1 MIVKVFE
8 QPNIEVQLQVPD
20 PNLVEVSFMRGES
33 YAKGDPIY
41 ATVRNATGSTLT
53 RGTVVYTSGANGTHV
68 QVTKALAT
76 ADQTSART
84 MGFIVDDI
92 PNGQDGL
99 CCIAGYLYGINTAG
113 YTVGQIIYLS
123 PTTAGTWTTTKP
135 VAPDH
140 MVYLGVITRINA
152 NNGSIYV
159 HPQNGYELDELH
171 NVKITNPQ
179 DGQTLKYQASTGLWI
194 NSF

>member
-8 QPNIEVQLQVPD
+8 QPDIEVQLQVPD

-41 ATVRNATGSTLT
+41 VYVRNQTGVPLLK
-53 RGTVVYTSGANGTHV
+53 GDVVYTSGANGTHV

-76 ADQTSART
+76 TDTTSATT
-84 MGFIVDDI
+84 MGFVYEDI
-92 PNGQDGL
+92 AHGADGYVVTSGYILGVNTNG
-99 CCIAGYLYGINTAG
+99 YTAG
-113 YTVGQIIYLS
+113 QSIYLS
-123 PTTAGTWTTTKP
+123 GTTAGHWTTTKP
-135 VAPDH
+135 QAPIH
-140 MVYLGVITRINA
+140 NVYLGVITRINA

-171 NVKITNPQ
+171 SVKITNPQ

>member
-1 MIVKVFE
+1 MIVKVYE
-8 QPNIEVQLQVPD
+8 NPQIEVQLQVPD
-20 PNLVEVSFMRGES
+20 PNLVQVSFMRGES
-33 YAKGDPIY
+33 YTKGDPIY

-53 RGTVVYTSGANGTHV
+53 KGTVVYTSGANGTHV
-68 QVTKALAT
+68 QVTKAIAT
-76 ADQTSART
+76 SDQTSART

-92 PNGQDGL
+92 ANGQDGL
-99 CCIAGYLYGINTAG
+99 CCIAGYLYGVNTAG

-135 VAPDH
+135 VAPNH

-171 NVKITNPQ
+171 NVKITSPQ
-179 DGQTLKYQASTGLWI
+179 DGQYLKYQASTGLWI